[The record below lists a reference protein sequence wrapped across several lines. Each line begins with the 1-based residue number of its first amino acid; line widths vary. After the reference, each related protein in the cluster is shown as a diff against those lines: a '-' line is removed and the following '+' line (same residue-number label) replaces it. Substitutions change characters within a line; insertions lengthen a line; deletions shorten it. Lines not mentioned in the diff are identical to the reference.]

1 MYRLIS
7 FLSTYRNV
15 IFFLTLEIIALSV
28 LVRYNDHQ
36 RHQFG
41 DQILEVSGAV
51 QEVRSGIQDFQRRAI
66 DYDERVEEIDSLMGV
81 VDSLRTMVNTY
92 RMQAGADS
100 VDSIRVFI
108 EDQQS
113 NEQFRYIPCRVVKN
127 NVDKLYN
134 YITIDKGRKAGIEPD
149 MGIVS
154 PAGIVGRVIRV
165 SENYSLVLSA
175 LNVSFKLTLQTVSSD
190 SLAESIGVYEWDGTK
205 TNQARLTY
213 IPQTVELEKGTAVV
227 TSGYSTIFPAGYPV
241 GEISEADREG
251 NDGFYDA
258 TIMLATDFHSLGTV
272 FAIQALHKPEL
283 DSLYQNIETP

>member
-15 IFFLTLEIIALSV
+15 IFFLTLEIIAFSL

-41 DQILEVSGAV
+41 DQMLEVSGAV
-51 QEVRSGIQDFQRRAI
+51 QEVRSGFQDFQRRAV
-66 DYDERVEEIDSLMGV
+66 DYDQRVAEIDSLMGM
-81 VDSLRTMVNTY
+81 VDSLRSMVNTY
-92 RMQAGADS
+92 RMQTGADS

-113 NEQFRYIPCRVVKN
+113 NERFRYIPCRVIKN

-134 YITIDKGRKAGIEPD
+134 YITIDKGSEAGIEPN

-213 IPQTVELEKGTAVV
+213 IPQTVELKKGTAVV

-258 TIMLATDFHSLGTV
+258 TIMLAADFHSLGTV

>member
-15 IFFLTLEIIALSV
+15 IFFLSLEIIAFSL
-28 LVRYNDHQ
+28 LVRFNDHQ

-41 DQILEVSGAV
+41 DQMLEVSGAV
-51 QEVRSGIQDFQRRAI
+51 QEVRNEIQDFQRRAI
-66 DYDERVEEIDSLMGV
+66 DYDQRVAEIDSLMGM
-81 VDSLRTMVNTY
+81 VDSLRSMVNAY
-92 RMQAGADS
+92 RMQTGVDS
-100 VDSIRVFI
+100 VDSMRIII
-108 EDQQS
+108 EPQRS
-113 NEQFRYIPCRVVKN
+113 SERFGYIPCRVVKN

-134 YITIDKGRKAGIEPD
+134 YITIDKGRKAGIEVD

-213 IPQTVELEKGTAVV
+213 IPQTVTLKAGTAVV
-227 TSGYSTIFPAGYPV
+227 TSGFSTIFPPGYPV
-241 GEISEADREG
+241 GEISEAVQNG

-258 TIMLATDFHSLGTV
+258 TISLATDFHSLGTV
-272 FAIQALHKPEL
+272 FAIQVLHKPEI
-283 DSLYQNIETP
+283 DSLYQHIETP

>member
-15 IFFLTLEIIALSV
+15 IFFFFLEIIAFSL
-28 LVRYNDHQ
+28 LVRFNDHQ

-41 DQILEVSGAV
+41 DQMLEVSGTV
-51 QEVRSGIQDFQRRAI
+51 QEVRSGIQDFQRRAV
-66 DYDERVEEIDSLMGV
+66 DYDQRVSEIDSLMSV
-81 VDSLRTMVNTY
+81 VDSLRTMVNAY
-92 RMQAGADS
+92 RMQVGADS
-100 VDSIRVFI
+100 VDSIRVHI
-108 EDQQS
+108 EDQRS
-113 NEQFRYIPCRVVKN
+113 KEQFKYLPCRVVKN

-134 YITIDKGRKAGIEPD
+134 YITIDKGSIHGIAPN

-175 LNVSFKLTLQTVSSD
+175 LNIGFKLTLQTVTSD
-190 SLAESIGVYEWDGTK
+190 SLSESIGVYEWDGTSP
-205 TNQARLTY
+205 NEARLTY
-213 IPQTVELEKGTAVV
+213 IPQTVELVPGTAVV

-241 GEISEADREG
+241 GIISEAIRDD

-258 TIMLATDFHSLGTV
+258 TIELATNFHSLGTV
-272 FAIQALHKPEL
+272 FAIEALHKPEL
-283 DSLYQNIETP
+283 DSLSQNLETP